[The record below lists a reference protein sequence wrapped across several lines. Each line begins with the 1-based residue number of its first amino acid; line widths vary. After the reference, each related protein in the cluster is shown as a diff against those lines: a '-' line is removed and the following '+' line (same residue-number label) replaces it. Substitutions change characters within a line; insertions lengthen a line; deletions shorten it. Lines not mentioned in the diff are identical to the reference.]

1 MHLNVL
7 VVCSWL
13 VLMFGPEEAQVS
25 VEEESETSSHSSAV
39 WADGDPNPRATDGL
53 SMGAG
58 PPDATGHVFAGYKTS

>member
-1 MHLNVL
+1 
-7 VVCSWL
+7 
-13 VLMFGPEEAQVS
+13 MFGPEEAQVS